1 MVFRAWQHGVYMCG
15 LGRQTE
21 YALFSQTQQNEAL
34 LFFSKS
40 CWNLCLTKSPL
51 NPHRSLKGALE
62 REEIWEARHR
72 VLSSWWLLPMGKSHG
87 RGWGSGFVCDLEG
100 GRGERRKP
108 GG

>member
-62 REEIWEARHR
+62 REEIWEARHPGFEFL
-72 VLSSWWLLPMGKSHG
+72 VASPYGKVP
-87 RGWGSGFVCDLEG
+87 WEG
-100 GRGERRKP
+100 VGVRLCV
-108 GG
+108 